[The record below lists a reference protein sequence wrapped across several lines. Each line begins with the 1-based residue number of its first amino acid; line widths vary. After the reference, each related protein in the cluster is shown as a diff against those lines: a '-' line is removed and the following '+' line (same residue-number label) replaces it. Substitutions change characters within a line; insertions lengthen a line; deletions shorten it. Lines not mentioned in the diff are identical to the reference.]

1 MSDLILLRSVF
12 LVNYLPKINLNS
24 KMILRALEVLSE
36 FIISRCDLNNICYID
51 DTVLIADLE
60 AKTIIQGSC

>member
-1 MSDLILLRSVF
+1 MSDLILLQSVF
-12 LVNYLPKINLNS
+12 LVNYLHKINL
-24 KMILRALEVLSE
+24 ILRALEDLSE

-60 AKTIIQGSC
+60 VKTIIQGSC

>member
-1 MSDLILLRSVF
+1 MSELILLQSVF
-12 LVNYLPKINLNS
+12 LVHKINLNS

-60 AKTIIQGSC
+60 VKTIIQGNC